1 MIKLSDKFQ
10 EVELF
15 IGEIMPE
22 KSDTEIIN
30 EVRNEFMFNIK
41 FSLNSFSFSHFKPLI
56 WLLFILGFTFN
67 PQLSPNI
74 GA

>member
-22 KSDTEIIN
+22 KSDSEIIN
-30 EVRNEFMFNIK
+30 EVRNEFMFNIYVDHAK
-41 FSLNSFSFSHFKPLI
+41 D
-56 WLLFILGFTFN
+56 LLQEFRGETRLDR
-67 PQLSPNI
+67 LYS
-74 GA
+74 

>member
-30 EVRNEFMFNIK
+30 EVRNEFMFNIYVDYAK
-41 FSLNSFSFSHFKPLI
+41 D
-56 WLLFILGFTFN
+56 LLQEFRGETRLDR
-67 PQLSPNI
+67 LYS
-74 GA
+74 